1 MWICTPASRMLRG
14 DLQLSVSWLHLYEA
28 IMLGAAM
35 PPFFMATTIKV
46 DTVLQ
51 TFSWQ
56 DDQTLDPLAA
66 VDVFVEGKDGYV
78 PESTAGTG
86 SDAPATQIAGQGTD
100 TVKATKTK

>member
-1 MWICTPASRMLRG
+1 MLRG
-14 DLQLSVSWLHLYEA
+14 DLQLPVSWLHLFRA

-66 VDVFVEGKDGYV
+66 VDLVV
-78 PESTAGTG
+78 PGENSGEWTPTSELGNGGDAAGSTRGA
-86 SDAPATQIAGQGTD
+86 QGTD
-100 TVKATKTK
+100 TI

>member
-1 MWICTPASRMLRG
+1 
-14 DLQLSVSWLHLYEA
+14 
-28 IMLGAAM
+28 MLGAAM

-66 VDVFVEGKDGYV
+66 VDLFVPATNTDDWV
-78 PESTAGTG
+78 PESTAGSG
-86 SDAPATQIAGQGTD
+86 SDTVEGAQAVD
-100 TVKATKTK
+100 TVATKSTKKK

>member
-1 MWICTPASRMLRG
+1 MLRG
-14 DLQLSVSWLHLYEA
+14 DLQLPVSWLQFHEA

-46 DTVLQ
+46 DTVVQ

-66 VDVFVEGKDGYV
+66 VDLVVPGTNSGEWTPTSQAGKG
-78 PESTAGTG
+78 G
-86 SDAPATQIAGQGTD
+86 DAPGSTKGAQGTD
-100 TVKATKTK
+100 AI

>member
-1 MWICTPASRMLRG
+1 MLRG
-14 DLQLSVSWLHLYEA
+14 DLQLSVSWLHHLGA

-56 DDQTLDPLAA
+56 DDQALDPLAA
-66 VDVFVEGKDGYV
+66 VDLFVPGTNSGEWT
-78 PESTAGTG
+78 PESQAGKG
-86 SDAPATQIAGQGTD
+86 GDAPSTTRGAAGTD
-100 TVKATKTK
+100 TIEA

>member
-1 MWICTPASRMLRG
+1 MLRG
-14 DLQLSVSWLHLYEA
+14 NLQLSVSWLHLFGA

-56 DDQTLDPLAA
+56 DDQTLDPLAE
-66 VDVFVEGKDGYV
+66 VDVFVPGKDGYI

-86 SDAPATQIAGQGTD
+86 SDAPATTSGAAGTD
-100 TVKATKTK
+100 LSLIHI